1 MSECNC
7 GCRVQLNVQE
17 DSPVSLQVLDGDKVR
32 VGCADF
38 FIRTDKD
45 YNHLEN
51 KPQINDVELVGNKS
65 LGDLGITTAITE
77 AITSYVDSGGALFFA
92 KQIEGDVVLV
102 EYRAQFTPVSFADIY
117 SQLASAGST
126 HFMIGADIGHL
137 EYAGEDT
144 AGTFSVIIS
153 TNELR
158 GVNKHYWFHA
168 SNETDPLYGSLNPLT
183 TYYGLGNGDIEKLN
197 GIESGAQV
205 NVQSDWDVSNP
216 SSDAYIKNK
225 PGIPTKTSDL
235 SNDSDFATNND
246 VSEAISDYA
255 TPIVFKLT
263 LTGSTSVTTNFTY
276 EDAEAAI
283 TGSKPYLFLLY
294 DALEVPIE
302 YSVYTVDS
310 YSRGLPGED
319 NILTLSELASGFS
332 FCKIELMSTAGSSSN
347 MSGTLTARAIPTKTS
362 QLTNNSGFI
371 TAAALPTKT
380 SDLTND
386 GADGQSTYVEA
397 DELSAVA
404 TSGSYTDLTDKPT
417 IPTVNDAS
425 LTIQKNGTTV
435 ATFTANASANATANI
450 AVPTKTSDLT
460 NDGSDNTST
469 YLEADETAYMTASIP
484 YGTVDGTSTATAFTA
499 TVPGI
504 TELRDGVCMLLKN
517 GVVTS
522 AAGFTINV
530 NGLGAKPSYNNMAAA
545 TADTTIF
552 NINYTMMFIYDET
565 RVSGGCW
572 ICYRGYNS
580 DTNTIGYQLRTNSST
595 RPVATACYRYR
606 LLFSSPDNSKW
617 VPANSSSSTNA
628 TASRNVTTEKIN
640 PFGDIRYYSYT
651 TALSANA
658 NVGATY
664 QWDRYAFALGY
675 SFNRTG
681 AALTLTYPAPV
692 YIKCAPNS
700 DGSANI
706 DTTTPYV
713 QALPSTEDGK
723 IYIYLGQAYSATNV
737 ELMSVHPVYYYKDG
751 AIREWTDCFVP
762 TKTSDLTNDSG
773 FITDAGVTSFNG
785 STGAVTYSAPVSSVN
800 GQTGAVTVTE
810 GLAPLIGTTFNITPT
825 QVKTAIAEG
834 RDVAITYTSPTY
846 GVLKYCGFNSAD
858 TFGVVAS
865 QTIITYNN
873 QLLSVELLG
882 SISDDGWGFNVHLLA
897 QSSDIPT
904 ATSDLT
910 NDSGFLTSSDAV
922 TSFNG
927 QTGAVTYSAPVES
940 VNGQTGTVSL
950 SIPDTTSALI
960 NDSGFITDS
969 YHDDTKEN
977 LGKITISDIEYTVTR
992 KALSIT
998 DNGVTTTYYVAD
1010 IT

>member
-7 GCRVQLNVQE
+7 GCRVRLNVQE

-51 KPQINDVELVGNKS
+51 KPSVNGVTLEGNKS
-65 LGDLGITTAITE
+65 LEELGITTAITE

-102 EYRAQFTPVSFADIY
+102 EYRAQFTPVSFANIY

-126 HFMIGADIGHL
+126 HFMINANIGHL
-137 EYAGEDT
+137 EYAGGDV
-144 AGTFSVIIS
+144 GGISVIIS
-153 TNELR
+153 TNGLN
-158 GVNKHYWFHA
+158 GVNEHYWFHA
-168 SNETDPLYGSLNPLT
+168 SNETDPLYGSFTPLA
-183 TYYGLGNGDIEKLN
+183 TYYGFDATAQSKLD
-197 GIESGAQV
+197 GIEDGAQV
-205 NVQSDWDVSNP
+205 NVQANWDEANS
-216 SSDAYIKNK
+216 SSDAFIKNK
-225 PGIPTKTSDL
+225 PNIP
-235 SNDSDFATNND
+235 
-246 VSEAISDYA
+246 IQ
-255 TPIVFKLT
+255 
-263 LTGSTSVTTNFTY
+263 
-276 EDAEAAI
+276 
-283 TGSKPYLFLLY
+283 
-294 DALEVPIE
+294 
-302 YSVYTVDS
+302 
-310 YSRGLPGED
+310 
-319 NILTLSELASGFS
+319 
-332 FCKIELMSTAGSSSN
+332 
-347 MSGTLTARAIPTKTS
+347 TS
-362 QLTNNSGFI
+362 QLINNGSTGTSTYVEADALSLVATSGDYDDL
-371 TAAALPTKT
+371 ANKPTIPSKT

-404 TSGSYTDLTDKPT
+404 TSGSYTDLTDKPTIPAAQVNADWNASSGVAQILNKPT

-450 AVPTKTSDLT
+450 AVPTKTSDLV
-460 NDGSDNTST
+460 NDGADNTST

-484 YGTVDGTSTATAFTA
+484 YGHVDATSTATAFTA

-522 AAGFTINV
+522 AAGFTINI
-530 NGLGAKPSYNNMAAA
+530 NGLGAKPSYSNMSAA
-545 TADTTIF
+545 TADTTLF
-552 NINYTMMFIYDET
+552 NVNYTMLFVYDET

-658 NVGATY
+658 NVGTSY
-664 QWDRYAFALGY
+664 QWDRYPIALGY

-751 AIREWTDCFVP
+751 AIREWTNCFVP

-810 GLAPLIGTTFNITPT
+810 GLAPLIGTTSNVTPT

-846 GVLKYCGFNSAD
+846 GVLKFCGFNSAD
-858 TFGVVAS
+858 TFGVVTS

-873 QLLSVELLG
+873 QLLSVELIG
-882 SISDDGWGFNVHLLA
+882 TISDEGWGFNVHLLA

-927 QTGAVTYSAPVES
+927 QTGAVTYAAPVSS
-940 VNGQTGTVSL
+940 VNGQTGAVSL
-950 SIPDTTSALI
+950 SIPTNTSELN
-960 NDSGFITDS
+960 NDSGFITSSALDS
-969 YHDDTKEN
+969 KEN
-977 LGKITISDIEYTVTR
+977 VGKITVNDIEYTVTR

>member
-7 GCRVQLNVQE
+7 GCRIRLNVQE

-38 FIRTDKD
+38 LIRTDKD

-51 KPQINDVELVGNKS
+51 KPSVNGVTLEGNKSLQDLGIDLDDFVTSDELATVATSGAYSDLTGKPQINNVELVGNKS
-65 LGDLGITTAITE
+65 LADLGITSAITE
-77 AITSYVDSGGALFFA
+77 AIAAYIESGAYLIIA
-92 KQIEGDVVLV
+92 KLVENIGSLV
-102 EYRAQFTPVSFADIY
+102 EYRSLYSPLSYNDLYAFLTDTRPVYFLIN
-117 SQLASAGST
+117 GN
-126 HFMIGADIGHL
+126 IGHL
-137 EYAGEDT
+137 EFAGEDVDN
-144 AGTFSVIIS
+144 AYSVIIS
-153 TNELR
+153 TNGLN
-158 GVNKHYWFHA
+158 GVNEHYWFHA
-168 SNETDPLYGSLNPLT
+168 SSQSEHLTGSLNPLT
-183 TYYGLGNGDIEKLN
+183 TYYGLGNGDVEKLN

-225 PGIPTKTSDL
+225 PSIPTNTSDL
-235 SNDSDFATNND
+235 TNDSDFVTSTD
-246 VSEAISDYA
+246 VETAMTPVSFRLYIHDDNTVTTSFTFQDFYDAISD
-255 TPIVFKLT
+255 
-263 LTGSTSVTTNFTY
+263 N
-276 EDAEAAI
+276 
-283 TGSKPYLFLLY
+283 KPYIFWSVPPLMTPSPRTLFRVSQY
-294 DALEVPIE
+294 TRNPSGNNQIMLECTESDYFGGDI
-302 YSVYTVDS
+302 S
-310 YSRGLPGED
+310 YIS
-319 NILTLSELASGFS
+319 LT
-332 FCKIELMSTAGSSSN
+332 STGTNN
-347 MSGTLTARAIPTKTS
+347 MSGTLYNKTIPTRTS
-362 QLTNNSGFI
+362 QLTNN
-371 TAAALPTKT
+371 
-380 SDLTND
+380 
-386 GADGQSTYVEA
+386 
-397 DELSAVA
+397 
-404 TSGSYTDLTDKPT
+404 
-417 IPTVNDAS
+417 
-425 LTIQKNGTTV
+425 
-435 ATFTANASANATANI
+435 
-450 AVPTKTSDLT
+450 
-460 NDGSDNTST
+460 GSDNTST
-469 YLEADETAYMTASIP
+469 YLEADEVAYGTKAIP
-484 YGTVDGTSTATAFTA
+484 YGVCDNTSTSTAFTA

-504 TELRDGVCMLLKN
+504 TELRNGVCMLLKN

-522 AAGFTINV
+522 AAGFTINI
-530 NGLGAKPSYNNMAAA
+530 NGLGAKPSYSNMAAA
-545 TADTTIF
+545 TADTTLF
-552 NINYTMMFIYDET
+552 NINYTMLFVYDET

-628 TASRNVTTEKIN
+628 TALRNVTTEKIN

-651 TALSANA
+651 SALSANA
-658 NVGATY
+658 NVGTSY
-664 QWDRYAFALGY
+664 QWDRYSIALGY

-737 ELMSVHPVYYYKDG
+737 ELISVHPVYYYKDG

-810 GLAPLIGTTFNITPT
+810 GLAPLIGTTSNTTPT
-825 QVKTAIAEG
+825 QVKTAIEEG

-846 GVLKYCGFNSAD
+846 GVLKFCNFNSAD
-858 TFGVVAS
+858 TLGAVVS
-865 QTIITYNN
+865 QTIIAYNG
-873 QLLSVELLG
+873 QLLNIDLVGE
-882 SISDDGWGFNVHLLA
+882 ISNGQWSHTTHIFI
-897 QSSDIPT
+897 QSGDNIS
-904 ATSDLT
+904 SFV
-910 NDSGFLTSSDAV
+910 NDSGYLTSADAV

-927 QTGAVTYSAPVES
+927 QTGAVTYAAPVSS
-940 VNGQTGTVSL
+940 VNGQTGDVSL
-950 SIPDTTSALI
+950 SIPTKTSDLN
-960 NDSGFITDS
+960 NDSGFITSSDLDS
-969 YHDDTKEN
+969 KEN
-977 LGKITISDIEYTVTR
+977 VGKITVNDIEYTVTR